1 MRILFVSPFPPARDG
16 IGTYTRA
23 LMTALRACGHET
35 RVVVPRAQEG
45 QSGDVLGALGGGH
58 PDLAL
63 LGDAVRSW
71 SPDVIHVQFGVGAF
85 GSRTRALLS
94 WLRLIRATGQVPVV
108 ATMHEVTRDTAL
120 LRGPGRALYR
130 RLAAQC
136 DHLIVH
142 TRSARASLT
151 GQLGVPEA
159 KVTVISHPEARPPA
173 VVSSAADL
181 RAHFGLGQA
190 DVLLAFGFVH
200 VDKGL
205 DDLVRAL
212 RIVRR
217 SGTPSLDRV
226 RLVVAGTVRPR
237 QGLFRVFELRDR
249 LHLAR
254 VLRMARRGGLEDT
267 IVRTGYVPEADV
279 AGWFHAAAA
288 VVLPYRRIEQSGVA
302 GLANAFGAPV
312 LASTAGGLGE
322 QYSGSRWTFAPE
334 SPRELAAVLARFLA
348 APPDQRARTGD
359 RTPAAD
365 MDSVVAATL
374 GVYDVTRTPAH
385 TRPVRAVAAAGS
397 LPDAP

>member
-16 IGTYTRA
+16 IGTYTQA
-23 LMTALRACGHET
+23 LMAALRARGHET
-35 RVVVPRAQEG
+35 RVVVPRPQEG
-45 QSGDVLGALGGGH
+45 QSSDVLGTLGGGH
-58 PDLAL
+58 PDLAVP
-63 LGDAVRSW
+63 GDAVRSW
-71 SPDVIHVQFGVGAF
+71 SPDLIHVQFGVGAF

-94 WLRLIRATGQVPVV
+94 WLRLIRATGPVPVV

-159 KVTVISHPEARPPA
+159 KVTVICHPEARPPA

-181 RAHFGLGQA
+181 RGHFGLGQA

-217 SGTPSLDRV
+217 SGTPSLDQV

-237 QGLFRVFELRDR
+237 QGLFRLFELRDR

-322 QYSGSRWTFAPE
+322 HYSGSGWTFAPG

-348 APPDQRARTGD
+348 APPAERAWTGGRTA
-359 RTPAAD
+359 AAD
-365 MDSVVAATL
+365 MDSVVDATL
-374 GVYDVTRTPAH
+374 GVYDVTTKPAE
-385 TRPVRAVAAAGS
+385 TVPVRAVASAGRR
-397 LPDAP
+397 PDAP